1 MSKYWKEFI
10 QKDWIH
16 KEIIKETIDF
26 TEKFGKHLAK
36 KDDIVYEDENLRKPK
51 TYKTKTGEIKN
62 FNRNELTTSQIRKFF
77 GEVKR
82 QQVKGYNSTEFMLL
96 KPKLAYAVGRVGDK
110 DAKINDFN
118 DVISNAIDEVTSIED
133 FKRFIKIFE
142 AIVAYHKSEEK

>member
-10 QKDWIH
+10 QKDWIQ
-16 KEIIKETIDF
+16 KEIVKETIDF

-36 KDDIVYEDENLRKPK
+36 KDDIVYEDEYLRTPK
-51 TYKTKTGEIKN
+51 TKMLKGVSKN
-62 FNRNELTTSQIRKFF
+62 ILRTELTTSQIRKFF

-82 QQVKGYNSTEFMLL
+82 QQVKGYNSTDFMLL

-118 DVISNAIDEVTSIED
+118 DVISKAIDEVTYSDD

>member
-10 QKDWIH
+10 KTDWIQ
-16 KEIIKETIDF
+16 KEITPETINY

-36 KDDIVYEDENLRKPK
+36 KDDFIYEDQNLTKPK
-51 TYKTKTGEIKN
+51 TYKTKNGEIKN
-62 FNRNELTTSQIRKFF
+62 FYRKELTTSQLRKFF

-82 QQVKGYNSTEFMLL
+82 QQVKGYNRIEFLLL
-96 KPKLAYAVGRVGDK
+96 KPKLAYAVGRVGDA

-118 DVISNAIDEVTSIED
+118 DVISNAVDNVKSNDD

-142 AIVAYHKSEEK
+142 AIVAYHKSEE